1 MNTQK
6 HRAAIAAN
14 EQDPYEFKRGNFPRS
29 PVDGKLVAI
38 LRPCRLDRAL
48 QLIPEK
54 SRCIRAGEV
63 HELILT
69 DQLDAVPGSCVD
81 RVAYLAFAEF
91 AKGGVIVQ
99 GDVLTIDG
107 QTIGELIGYDETH
120 MPNHL
125 NIVIGGETFVSGYD
139 RGLNLG
145 GHLSIATRFADSRN
159 LEKS

>member
-1 MNTQK
+1 M
-6 HRAAIAAN
+6 AAN
-14 EQDPYEFKRGNFPRS
+14 EQDPYDYQRGNFPRS
-29 PVDGKLVAI
+29 PVDGRLVAI
-38 LRPCRLDRAL
+38 LRPFRVDRAL

-69 DQLDAVPGSCVD
+69 DQLDAVPGDRVD

-91 AKGGVIVQ
+91 ATGGVIVQ

-107 QTIGELIGYDETH
+107 QAIGNLVGYDETH

-125 NIVIGGETFVSGYD
+125 NIVIGGETFSSGYD
-139 RGLNLG
+139 RGLMLG
-145 GHLSIATRFADSRN
+145 SRFSFATRFADYRK
-159 LEKS
+159 LPKS